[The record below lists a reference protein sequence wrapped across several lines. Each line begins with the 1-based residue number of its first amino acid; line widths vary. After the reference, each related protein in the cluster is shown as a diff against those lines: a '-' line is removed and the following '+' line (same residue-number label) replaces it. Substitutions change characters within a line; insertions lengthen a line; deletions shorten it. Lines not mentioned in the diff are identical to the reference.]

1 MTKEIKK
8 EVLRMGAGI
17 AMAGIIL
24 CIVLFVLRQR
34 YLSVF
39 LGTLTGC
46 LTAWIYFAILG
57 FAVEHPEQKARFF
70 FLYILRFGVIALMAY
85 WVLVYR
91 LVDPFG
97 ALIPLVFPR
106 LVILLRARRGNV

>member
-1 MTKEIKK
+1 MTKEIRQEILK
-8 EVLRMGAGI
+8 MGAGI
-17 AMAGIIL
+17 FVAGIVL
-24 CIVLFVLRQR
+24 CVVLFIVRQQ

-39 LGTLTGC
+39 LGTLLGC

-57 FAVEHPEQKARFF
+57 FAVEHPELKARFF
-70 FLYILRFGVIALMAY
+70 TLYILRFGVIALMAY
-85 WVLVYR
+85 WVLVYG

-106 LVILLRARRGNV
+106 LIIMLRAGRGNV

>member
-1 MTKEIKK
+1 MTKEIRQEILK
-8 EVLRMGAGI
+8 MGAGI
-17 AMAGIIL
+17 FVAGIVL
-24 CIVLFVLRQR
+24 CIVLFIVRQQYLTVL
-34 YLSVF
+34 S
-39 LGTLTGC
+39 GTFIGC

-57 FAVEHPEQKARFF
+57 FAVEHPERRTRFF
-70 FLYILRFGVIALMAY
+70 ALYILRFGVIALMVY

-106 LVILLRARRGNV
+106 LIIMLRAGRGNV